1 MWIIDWSR
9 AREKQRG
16 WLKAAGQRGGEKR
29 AQSRNI
35 EDSKSVGLDAL
46 TGQEPEGEVK
56 DAPQVPLGNLRTM
69 GALGSGHGEG

>member
-1 MWIIDWSR
+1 MEPSKGETERMVKGCR
-9 AREKQRG
+9 A
-16 WLKAAGQRGGEKR
+16 AGGEKR

-46 TGQEPEGEVK
+46 TGQEPEGEVN